1 MPSSAFLNLGILA
14 HVDAGKTTLT
24 ERMLFAAGSIREA
37 GSVDDGS
44 TRTDSLSVERERG
57 ISVRT
62 ATASLRWHGKTVNI
76 VDTPGHVDFAGEV
89 ERCLGALDIAIIVVS
104 APDGVRAHTEN
115 ILRALDLCHTPRVLF
130 VNKIDRAGAEQSAP
144 DSAVLSA
151 ALRRVTGAEMTYM
164 NAQYVSDIATAR
176 ATVHL
181 RPIAE
186 AATEALAEF
195 DPEAEEAFLTDTV
208 LSDDA
213 AREKLCAAIRDCR
226 VTPIL
231 WGCAKNGTGVTEL
244 LDFCTDFMPDAAD
257 RASDALSGV
266 IFKIEHD
273 RTMGKL
279 AYIRLFGGSLKSRD
293 SVTLIDPAAQTDPAT
308 ADPEPDDAVPVEDDT
323 PAAPWK
329 ITQIRRADVQNG
341 GRFVDA
347 GSVTA
352 GDIGVL
358 CGLTGAKCGNF
369 VGEVTGGS
377 AARLAHPLL
386 SVQVKPSAQD
396 EAKMPGEALPSLA
409 NAMRE
414 LSEEEPYLDAKW
426 ENGQSEIVVHLT
438 GGVQQEILENLL
450 WERYGKRAV
459 FSKPTVIYKE
469 TPTREGIAY
478 ADYTMPKPC
487 WAVVQFKFTPMPR
500 GYGVSYHG
508 RLPSNQLFYRYQSH
522 IRRSFRECLAQ
533 GLHGW
538 EVTDFRCD
546 LIGGEHHTIHTHP
559 LDFFVCTP
567 MAFMNGL
574 VNCGTTLLE
583 PLMRWRITC
592 PMELSG
598 KILSQVTNL
607 RGTYD
612 TPVVTGDT
620 ASMEAILPLATTM
633 HFPIWLAST
642 TSGKA
647 ACASDFYG
655 YSECPPGEMHET
667 PRRGVNPLDRAKWI
681 LYCRGAGKWEG

>member
-89 ERCLGALDIAIIVVS
+89 ERCLGALDIAIVVVS

-369 VGEVTGGS
+369 VGEVTGNTP
-377 AARLAHPLL
+377 ARLAYPLL
-386 SVQVKPSAQD
+386 SVQVKPSAKD

-426 ENGQSEIVVHLT
+426 ENGQSEIVVRLT

-598 KILSQVTNL
+598 KVLSQVTNL

-681 LYCRGAGKWEG
+681 LYCRGAGKWDE

>member
-208 LSDDA
+208 LPDDA

-226 VTPIL
+226 ITPIL

-293 SVTLIDPAAQTDPAT
+293 SVTLIDPAAQTAA
-308 ADPEPDDAVPVEDDT
+308 ADLDPDDAVPACDDT

-341 GRFVDA
+341 GRFTDA
-347 GSVTA
+347 GAISA

-369 VGEVTGGS
+369 VGAVTGNTT
-377 AARLAHPLL
+377 ARLAYPLL
-386 SVQVKPSAQD
+386 SVQVRPTAEE

>member
-1 MPSSAFLNLGILA
+1 
-14 HVDAGKTTLT
+14 
-24 ERMLFAAGSIREA
+24 
-37 GSVDDGS
+37 
-44 TRTDSLSVERERG
+44 
-57 ISVRT
+57 
-62 ATASLRWHGKTVNI
+62 
-76 VDTPGHVDFAGEV
+76 
-89 ERCLGALDIAIIVVS
+89 
-104 APDGVRAHTEN
+104 
-115 ILRALDLCHTPRVLF
+115 
-130 VNKIDRAGAEQSAP
+130 
-144 DSAVLSA
+144 
-151 ALRRVTGAEMTYM
+151 M

-208 LSDDA
+208 LPDDA

-226 VTPIL
+226 ITPIL

-369 VGEVTGGS
+369 VGAVTGNTT
-377 AARLAHPLL
+377 ARLAYPLL
-386 SVQVKPSAQD
+386 SVQVRPTAEE

-598 KILSQVTNL
+598 KVLSQVTNL

-633 HFPIWLAST
+633 HFPIWLASM

-681 LYCRGAGKWEG
+681 LYCRGAGKWEE

>member
-1 MPSSAFLNLGILA
+1 MPSNEYLNLGILA

-24 ERMLFAAGSIREA
+24 EQMLYAAGSIREA
-37 GSVDDGS
+37 GSVDDGN
-44 TRTDSLSVERERG
+44 TRTDSLAVERERG

-62 ATASLRWHGKTVNI
+62 ATASLKWHNKTVNL

-89 ERCLGALDIAIIVVS
+89 ERCLCALDIAIVVIS

-115 ILRALDLCHTPRVLF
+115 ILRALEINKTPRVIF
-130 VNKIDRAGAEQSAP
+130 VNKIDRAGAEISAP
-144 DSAVLSA
+144 DSEELFT
-151 ALRRVTGAEMTYM
+151 ALNRITGGKCTCMNVETVGGIASPNAE
-164 NAQYVSDIATAR
+164 
-176 ATVHL
+176 VHKRGL
-181 RPIAE
+181 AE

-195 DPEAEEAFLTDTV
+195 DSEAEEAFLTDTV
-208 LSDDA
+208 LSERA
-213 AREKLCAAIRDCR
+213 AREKLISAIRDCR
-226 VTPIL
+226 IMPIL

-244 LDFCTDFMPDAAD
+244 LDFCTDLMPDASV
-257 RASDALSGV
+257 RETEALSGV

-279 AYIRLFGGSLKSRD
+279 AYVRLFGGTLKNRD
-293 SVTLIDPAAQTDPAT
+293 SVTLNDPNAT
-308 ADPEPDDAVPVEDDT
+308 KASGSEPDDAVAVENET
-323 PAAPWK
+323 PIAPWK
-329 ITQIRRADVQNG
+329 ITQIRKADPTSG
-341 GRFVDA
+341 GKFIDS
-347 GSVTA
+347 GLITS
-352 GDIGVL
+352 GDIGVV
-358 CGLTGAKCGNF
+358 CGLAGAKCGNF
-369 VGEVTGGS
+369 VGEVTCG
-377 AARLAHPLL
+377 ANTQLAHALL
-386 SVQVKPSAQD
+386 SVQVKPSADD

-414 LSEEEPYLDAKW
+414 LSDEEPYLDAKW

-438 GGVQQEILENLL
+438 GSVQQEILENLL

-459 FSKPTVIYKE
+459 FSAPTIIYKE

-522 IRRSFRECLAQ
+522 IRRSFRECLEQ

-583 PLMRWRITC
+583 PFMKLRITC

-598 KILSQVTNL
+598 RILSQITIR
-607 RGTYD
+607 RGTFD
-612 TPVVTGDT
+612 TPFVVGDT
-620 ASMEAILPLATTM
+620 AYVEAIVPLATTM
-633 HFPIWLAST
+633 NFPIWLASE

-647 ACASDFYG
+647 TCASDFYA
-655 YSECPPGEMHET
+655 YSECPAGEMHET
-667 PRRGVNPLDRAKWI
+667 PRRGVNPLDRARWI
-681 LYCRGAGKWEG
+681 LYCRGAGKWNE